1 MVIEYNSNYYIFI
14 KLIFILIKMTIQDSE
29 IKVNKADSN
38 YLNKQQQ
45 SGGLFLGFVFVL
57 MLSSILAL
65 ALWVNQ
71 ISSANDYNITGY
83 EERISLL
90 EEQLSIVDS
99 VNTDSMT
106 GIASQLQFL
115 DKEIRKLW
123 DLSNKRNKVKIQET
137 ETVVIDLKNRFQIL
151 QNTATELEKLANL
164 NGASIQNQSKRV
176 QTIESSNK
184 SLPQLRKDI
193 QSLNTDILLMEES
206 LQAFNNYRKQNNAVI
221 LQLQN
226 EIRLL
231 NSSLIEINKS
241 FKENHNSSVQEDTI
255 E

>member
-1 MVIEYNSNYYIFI
+1 
-14 KLIFILIKMTIQDSE
+14 MTIQDSE

-71 ISSANDYNITGY
+71 LSSANDYNITGY

-151 QNTATELEKLANL
+151 QNTAIELEKLANL
-164 NGASIQNQSKRV
+164 NGTSIQNQSKRV

-231 NSSLIEINKS
+231 NFSLIEINKS
-241 FKENHNSSVQEDTI
+241 FKENDNSSVQEDTT

>member
-1 MVIEYNSNYYIFI
+1 
-14 KLIFILIKMTIQDSE
+14 MTIQDSE

-71 ISSANDYNITGY
+71 LSSANDYNITGY

-151 QNTATELEKLANL
+151 QNTAIELEQLANL
-164 NGASIQNQSKRV
+164 NGTSIQNQSKRV

-241 FKENHNSSVQEDTI
+241 FKENDNSSVQQDTI

>member
-1 MVIEYNSNYYIFI
+1 
-14 KLIFILIKMTIQDSE
+14 MTIQDSE

-137 ETVVIDLKNRFQIL
+137 ETVVIDLKNRFEIL

-164 NGASIQNQSKRV
+164 NGTSIQNQSKRV

-241 FKENHNSSVQEDTI
+241 FKENDNSSVQEDTI

>member
-1 MVIEYNSNYYIFI
+1 M
-14 KLIFILIKMTIQDSE
+14 
-29 IKVNKADSN
+29 
-38 YLNKQQQ
+38 
-45 SGGLFLGFVFVL
+45 
-57 MLSSILAL
+57 
-65 ALWVNQ
+65 
-71 ISSANDYNITGY
+71 
-83 EERISLL
+83 
-90 EEQLSIVDS
+90 
-99 VNTDSMT
+99 
-106 GIASQLQFL
+106 
-115 DKEIRKLW
+115 
-123 DLSNKRNKVKIQET
+123 
-137 ETVVIDLKNRFQIL
+137 
-151 QNTATELEKLANL
+151 
-164 NGASIQNQSKRV
+164 

-241 FKENHNSSVQEDTI
+241 FKENDNSSVQEDTI

>member
-1 MVIEYNSNYYIFI
+1 MS
-14 KLIFILIKMTIQDSE
+14 IQDSE

-38 YLNKQQQ
+38 YLNKKQQ
-45 SGGLFLGFVFVL
+45 SGGLFLGFIFVL

-71 ISSANDYNITGY
+71 ISSTNNSNITGY

-90 EEQLSIVDS
+90 EEQLNIVDS

-137 ETVVIDLKNRFQIL
+137 ETRLEELKIRIESL
-151 QNTATELEKLANL
+151 QET
-164 NGASIQNQSKRV
+164 SIQLDQLSALNQANIADQSQKL
-176 QTIESSNK
+176 QSIESSNK
-184 SLPQLRKDI
+184 SLLELRKDI
-193 QSLNTDILLMEES
+193 KSLNTDILLMEES
-206 LQAFNNYRKQNNAVI
+206 LQALNNYRKQNNAVI
-221 LQLQN
+221 VQLQN

-231 NSSLIEINKS
+231 NSSILNLEKS
-241 FKENHNSSVQEDTI
+241 SSAKGDNFITDEATS

>member
-1 MVIEYNSNYYIFI
+1 
-14 KLIFILIKMTIQDSE
+14 MTIQDSE

-151 QNTATELEKLANL
+151 QNTAIELEKLAHL
-164 NGASIQNQSKRV
+164 NGPSLQNQSKRV

-241 FKENHNSSVQEDTI
+241 FKENDNSSVQEDTI

>member
-1 MVIEYNSNYYIFI
+1 
-14 KLIFILIKMTIQDSE
+14 MTIQDSE

-71 ISSANDYNITGY
+71 LSSANDYNITGY

-99 VNTDSMT
+99 VNTDSMS

-137 ETVVIDLKNRFQIL
+137 ETIVIDLKNRFQIL
-151 QNTATELEKLANL
+151 QNTAVELEKLANL
-164 NGASIQNQSKRV
+164 NGVSIQNQSKRV

-241 FKENHNSSVQEDTI
+241 FKENDNSSVQEDTI

>member
-1 MVIEYNSNYYIFI
+1 MS
-14 KLIFILIKMTIQDSE
+14 IQDSE

-38 YLNKQQQ
+38 YLNKKQQ
-45 SGGLFLGFVFVL
+45 SGGLFLGFIFVL

-71 ISSANDYNITGY
+71 ISSTNNSNITGY
-83 EERISLL
+83 EERIFLL
-90 EEQLSIVDS
+90 EEQLNIVDS

-123 DLSNKRNKVKIQET
+123 DRSNKRNKVKLQET
-137 ETVVIDLKNRFQIL
+137 ETRLEELKIRI
-151 QNTATELEKLANL
+151 
-164 NGASIQNQSKRV
+164 
-176 QTIESSNK
+176 
-184 SLPQLRKDI
+184 
-193 QSLNTDILLMEES
+193 ES
-206 LQAFNNYRKQNNAVI
+206 LQALNNYRKQNNAVI
-221 LQLQN
+221 VQLQN

-231 NSSLIEINKS
+231 NSSILNLEKS
-241 FKENHNSSVQEDTI
+241 SSAKGDNFITDEATS

>member
-1 MVIEYNSNYYIFI
+1 
-14 KLIFILIKMTIQDSE
+14 MTIQDSE

-71 ISSANDYNITGY
+71 LSSANDYNITGY

-164 NGASIQNQSKRV
+164 NGTSIQNQSKRV

-231 NSSLIEINKS
+231 NFSLIEMNKS
-241 FKENHNSSVQEDTI
+241 FKENDNSSVQEDTI

>member
-1 MVIEYNSNYYIFI
+1 MS
-14 KLIFILIKMTIQDSE
+14 IQDSE

-45 SGGLFLGFVFVL
+45 SGGLFLGFIFVL
-57 MLSSILAL
+57 MLTSILAL

-71 ISSANDYNITGY
+71 ISSTNNFNLMGY

-90 EEQLSIVDS
+90 EEQLNIVDS

-137 ETVVIDLKNRFQIL
+137 ETRLEELKIRIESL
-151 QNTATELEKLANL
+151 QEI
-164 NGASIQNQSKRV
+164 SIQLDQLSTLNQANIADQSQKL
-176 QTIESSNK
+176 QSIESSNK
-184 SLPQLRKDI
+184 SLLELRKDI
-193 QSLNTDILLMEES
+193 KSLNTDILLMEES
-206 LQAFNNYRKQNNAVI
+206 LQALNNYRKQNNAVI
-221 LQLQN
+221 VQLQN

-231 NSSLIEINKS
+231 NSSILNLEKS
-241 FKENHNSSVQEDTI
+241 SPAKGDNFLSDESISE
-255 E
+255 

>member
-1 MVIEYNSNYYIFI
+1 
-14 KLIFILIKMTIQDSE
+14 MTIQDSE

-99 VNTDSMT
+99 VNTDSMS

-151 QNTATELEKLANL
+151 QNTAIELEKLSNL
-164 NGASIQNQSKRV
+164 NGTSIQNQSKSV
-176 QTIESSNK
+176 QKIESSNK

-231 NSSLIEINKS
+231 NSSLIEINKALEDN
-241 FKENHNSSVQEDTI
+241 KNSSVKEDI
-255 E
+255 LE

>member
-1 MVIEYNSNYYIFI
+1 
-14 KLIFILIKMTIQDSE
+14 MTIQDSE

-71 ISSANDYNITGY
+71 LSSANDYNITGY

-151 QNTATELEKLANL
+151 QNTAVELEKLANL
-164 NGASIQNQSKRV
+164 NEASIQNQSKRV

-241 FKENHNSSVQEDTI
+241 LKENDNSSVQEDTI

>member
-1 MVIEYNSNYYIFI
+1 
-14 KLIFILIKMTIQDSE
+14 MTIQDSE

-71 ISSANDYNITGY
+71 LSSANDYNITGY

-151 QNTATELEKLANL
+151 QNTAIELEKLANL
-164 NGASIQNQSKRV
+164 NGTSIQNQSKRV

-241 FKENHNSSVQEDTI
+241 FKENDNSSVQEDTI

>member
-1 MVIEYNSNYYIFI
+1 MS
-14 KLIFILIKMTIQDSE
+14 IQDSE

-38 YLNKQQQ
+38 YLNKKQQ
-45 SGGLFLGFVFVL
+45 SGGLFLGFIFVL

-71 ISSANDYNITGY
+71 ISSTNNSNITGY

-90 EEQLSIVDS
+90 EEQLNIVDS

-137 ETVVIDLKNRFQIL
+137 ETRLEELKIRIESL
-151 QNTATELEKLANL
+151 QET
-164 NGASIQNQSKRV
+164 SIQLDQLSTLNQATIADQSQKL
-176 QTIESSNK
+176 QSIESSNK
-184 SLPQLRKDI
+184 SLLELRKDI
-193 QSLNTDILLMEES
+193 KSLNTDILLMEES
-206 LQAFNNYRKQNNAVI
+206 LQALNNYRKQNNAVI
-221 LQLQN
+221 VQLQN

-231 NSSLIEINKS
+231 NSSILNLEKS
-241 FKENHNSSVQEDTI
+241 SSAKGDNFITDEATS

>member
-1 MVIEYNSNYYIFI
+1 MS
-14 KLIFILIKMTIQDSE
+14 IQDSE

-38 YLNKQQQ
+38 YLNKKQQ
-45 SGGLFLGFVFVL
+45 SGGLFLGFIFVL

-71 ISSANDYNITGY
+71 ISSTNNSNITGY

-90 EEQLSIVDS
+90 EEQLNIVDS

-137 ETVVIDLKNRFQIL
+137 ETRLEELKIRIESL
-151 QNTATELEKLANL
+151 QET
-164 NGASIQNQSKRV
+164 SIQLDQLSTLNQANIADQSQKL
-176 QTIESSNK
+176 QSIESSNK
-184 SLPQLRKDI
+184 SLLELRKDI
-193 QSLNTDILLMEES
+193 KSFNTDILLMEES
-206 LQAFNNYRKQNNAVI
+206 LQALNNYRKQNNAVI
-221 LQLQN
+221 VQLQN

-231 NSSLIEINKS
+231 NSSILNLEKS
-241 FKENHNSSVQEDTI
+241 SSAKGDNFITDEATS

>member
-1 MVIEYNSNYYIFI
+1 
-14 KLIFILIKMTIQDSE
+14 MTIQDSE

-38 YLNKQQQ
+38 YLIKQQQ

-71 ISSANDYNITGY
+71 ISSANDYNISGY

-137 ETVVIDLKNRFQIL
+137 ESIVRDLKNRLEIL
-151 QNTATELEKLANL
+151 QNTAIELEKLANL
-164 NGASIQNQSKRV
+164 NGTSIQNQSKRV

-231 NSSLIEINKS
+231 NFSLIEINKS
-241 FKENHNSSVQEDTI
+241 FKENDNSSVQEDTI

>member
-1 MVIEYNSNYYIFI
+1 
-14 KLIFILIKMTIQDSE
+14 MTIQDSE

-38 YLNKQQQ
+38 YLNKQKQ

-71 ISSANDYNITGY
+71 LSSANDYNITGY

-115 DKEIRKLW
+115 DKEISKLW

-137 ETVVIDLKNRFQIL
+137 EAVVIDLKNRFQIL
-151 QNTATELEKLANL
+151 QNTAIELEKLANL
-164 NGASIQNQSKRV
+164 NGTSIQNQSKRV

-241 FKENHNSSVQEDTI
+241 FKENDNSSVQEDTI

>member
-1 MVIEYNSNYYIFI
+1 
-14 KLIFILIKMTIQDSE
+14 MTIQDSE

-71 ISSANDYNITGY
+71 LSSANDYNITGY

-164 NGASIQNQSKRV
+164 NGTSIQNQSKRV

-241 FKENHNSSVQEDTI
+241 FKENDNSSVQEDTI